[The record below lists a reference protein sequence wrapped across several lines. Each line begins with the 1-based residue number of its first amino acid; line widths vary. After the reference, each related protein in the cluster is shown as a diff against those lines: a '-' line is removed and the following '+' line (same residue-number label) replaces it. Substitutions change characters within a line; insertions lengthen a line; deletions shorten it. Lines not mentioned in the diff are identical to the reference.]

1 MQALSATSGKK
12 LAEKVEKIAK
22 NTAEEFG
29 GRAEVE
35 IEDICDPCKN
45 SKETA
50 EEVVESAKKIT
61 APENVITDLEKR
73 FGSDNFADYSRKAPG
88 TYVHVGSSDNEKNSW
103 PHHNEH
109 FDLAKESLVYAAAL
123 ALQYSLDYLNKSL

>member
-1 MQALSATSGKK
+1 MFPQRIESNRFFCSFEAFSAF
-12 LAEKVEKIAK
+12 AE
-22 NTAEEFG
+22 
-29 GRAEVE
+29 RASSFSV
-35 IEDICDPCKN
+35 CAAP
-45 SKETA
+45 KETA

-88 TYVHVGSSDNEKNSW
+88 TYVHVGSSDNEKNNW

-109 FDLAKESLVYAAAL
+109 FDLAKESLAYAAAL